1 MHLGDQIT
9 SIDSPVLPGFFSV
22 TTRSVTDERMRE
34 YFVKEKYYNPQK
46 SEAERLELYAEWV
59 VNVKPI
65 LDWIN
70 TGIKETNREH
80 KPWHSLR

>member
-1 MHLGDQIT
+1 MCG
-9 SIDSPVLPGFFSV
+9 IDSPVLPGFFSV

-46 SEAERLELYAEWV
+46 SEAERLELYAEWMHD
-59 VNVKPI
+59 VKPV

-70 TGIKETNREH
+70 ARIEETKREH